1 MPKTEAVTFLNSRG
15 EVISNDPVW
24 KAQQLLG
31 IKPDDSDDEMP
42 EENPY
47 ANMSAR
53 ELKELAAE
61 RGVDISGLKRVG
73 EVRDALAAADEE
85 AKSDAEE

>member
-1 MPKTEAVTFLNSRG
+1 MPKTETVTFLNSRG

-31 IKPDDSDDEMP
+31 IKPDDSNDEMP

-53 ELKELAAE
+53 ELKDLAAE

-73 EVRDALAAADEE
+73 EVRDALAAADKAESAPEE
-85 AKSDAEE
+85 